1 MYKTLSPINFKE
13 EMYMSHFKR
22 LHFWS
27 VIYVLACLIW
37 SGLYFFNPWGFVDN
51 FPQAFAYM
59 ELAAATFAFI
69 SYALDRLGVLETWN
83 RGKNSFYIAMLSFWI
98 LTAPHV
104 FLDSYRKI
112 AEPHRDF
119 VVIGFM
125 LALLTPCYWILITR
139 FFSKKKTWQFI
150 YSLILSIVTFLI
162 IYHFS
167 N

>member
-13 EMYMSHFKR
+13 EMNMIHCKRSHVF
-22 LHFWS
+22 S

-37 SGLYFFNPWGFVDN
+37 SGLYFFNPRGFVDK
-51 FPQAFAYM
+51 FPQTFAYM

-69 SYALDRLGVLETWN
+69 SYALDRLGVLETFN
-83 RGKNSFYIAMLSFWI
+83 RGKNLFYIAMLSFWI

-125 LALLTPCYWILITR
+125 LALLIPCYWILIAR
-139 FFSKKKTWQFI
+139 FFPKNKTLQFI
-150 YSLILSIVTFLI
+150 SSLILSGVTFII
-162 IYHFS
+162 IYHLS

>member
-13 EMYMSHFKR
+13 EIVMIHCKCPHAFSI
-22 LHFWS
+22 
-27 VIYVLACLIW
+27 IYVLACSIW
-37 SGLYFFNPWGFVDN
+37 SGVYFFNPYGFVDN
-51 FPQAFAYM
+51 FPQAFAYI

-69 SYALDRLGVLETWN
+69 SYALDRLGVLDAWK
-83 RGKNSFYIAMLSFWI
+83 RGKNLFYIAMLTFWI

-112 AEPHRDF
+112 AEPHRDA

-125 LALLTPCYWILITR
+125 LTLLIPCYWMVLTR
-139 FFSKKKTWQFI
+139 FLSKKKVVQFI
-150 YSLILSIVTFLI
+150 LSLILVGITFLGI
-162 IYHFS
+162 HYCS